1 MFTGIVEER
10 GVVREIVGARL
21 TVGCRTVTGDS
32 EVGSSVA
39 VNGVCLTAVERSDAH
54 LAFDCSE
61 ETLRRTSLSRLRD
74 GDGVNLERPLR
85 LAGRL
90 GGHLVQGH
98 VDGVG
103 EILSVEPDAEG
114 GAWLAVRTPAELQR
128 FVVEKG
134 SVCVDGVSLTV
145 AARHT
150 SAFSVALVPHTLAV
164 TTLGSARPGDVVNLE
179 VDVIAKYVEALVA
192 GVPGGS
198 TASEASVVR
207 TPGAGGVPGSTAR
220 EASVVPIPGAD
231 EGRTA

>member
-1 MFTGIVEER
+1 MFTGIVEEL
-10 GVVREIVGARL
+10 GVVGHIEGAPNSGGWRTGPPPKEVGWAGARL
-21 TVGCRTVTGDS
+21 
-32 EVGSSVA
+32 
-39 VNGVCLTAVERSDAH
+39 GVCLTAVERSDAH
-54 LAFDCSE
+54 LGFDLSE

-103 EILSVEPDAEG
+103 KIWGVEPDAEG
-114 GAWLAVRTPAELQR
+114 GVWLTVRTPAELRR

-145 AARHT
+145 AALDT
-150 SAFSVALVPHTLAV
+150 TAFSVALIPHTLAA
-164 TTLGSARPGDVVNLE
+164 TTLGSARPGDLVNLE
-179 VDVIAKYVEALVA
+179 VDVIAKYVEALLA
-192 GVPGGS
+192 DR
-198 TASEASVVR
+198 TASQASVVR
-207 TPGAGGVPGSTAR
+207 PAR
-220 EASVVPIPGAD
+220 